1 MVTIGL
7 LLVAAAIILFFMAVS
22 VFSERDE
29 KEQLA
34 FEKECEEVSEEV
46 MEMMKELGGD
56 EDED

>member
-7 LLVAAAIILFFMAVS
+7 LLVSAAIILFFMAVS

-29 KEQLA
+29 REQME
-34 FEKECEEVSEEV
+34 FEKECREVSEEV

-56 EDED
+56 EED

>member
-7 LLVAAAIILFFMAVS
+7 LLVASAIILFFMAVS

-34 FEKECEEVSEEV
+34 FEKECEEVSAEV

-56 EDED
+56 EEE

>member
-7 LLVAAAIILFFMAVS
+7 LLVTAAIILFFMAVS

-29 KEQLA
+29 REQIE
-34 FEKECEEVSEEV
+34 FEKECREVSEEV

-56 EDED
+56 EED